1 MAARTKAT
9 RGTATST
16 SAGVLRPE
24 DLARLTR
31 LARHPVSDVLANH
44 VENLWSLRWDL
55 PPGFEHR
62 SSTLPHPACTLSVE
76 RGETRPG
83 VGEDPVLV
91 TGVVTR
97 RFDVD
102 VRGSGWVFA
111 AKFRP
116 GGLAALAGG
125 SAREWRDRTIPAQD
139 VLPAAVVEPLRA
151 LGPDVPDEE
160 CGRVL
165 ESALS
170 GLVPAE
176 PDPAYLQLLDVVAD
190 MLADRSLLTVA
201 ELEDR
206 HGTGTRQLQRLFARY
221 VGATPKWVLA
231 RYRMHDAVTRLDEGF
246 DGSLADLAA
255 EHGWYDQ
262 AHFTRDFRRL
272 VGQSPGSYARR
283 PRSGM

>member
-1 MAARTKAT
+1 MAT
-9 RGTATST
+9 RTNATRAVATTT

-31 LARHPVSDVLANH
+31 LARYSVPEELATY
-44 VENLWSLRWDL
+44 VENLWSLRWEL
-55 PPGFEHR
+55 PPGIEHR

-76 RGETRPG
+76 RGETRRG
-83 VGEDPVLV
+83 VGDDPVVV

-102 VRGSGWVFA
+102 IRRSGWAFA

-116 GGLAALAGG
+116 GGLTALAGG
-125 SAREWRDRTIPAQD
+125 SAREWRDRTIPAREL
-139 VLPAAVVEPLRA
+139 LPTAAVDPLRN
-151 LGPDVPDEE
+151 LDPDVPDED
-160 CGRVL
+160 CRAAL
-165 ESALS
+165 EAALTA
-170 GLVPAE
+170 LLPAE
-176 PDPAYLQLLDVVAD
+176 PDPAYLQVLDVVAD
-190 MLADRSLLTVA
+190 MLGDRSVLTVA
-201 ELEDR
+201 EVEER
-206 HGTGTRQLQRLFARY
+206 HGIGTRQLQRLFARY
-221 VGATPKWVLA
+221 VGATPKWVLV
-231 RYRMHDAVTRLDEGF
+231 RYRMHDAVTRLDEGY

-272 VGQSPGSYARR
+272 VGQSPGSYAAR